1 MRKNIYWRNIA
12 YGLTLKD
19 CQHAFYN
26 RAWQG
31 TLYDTIMIAHG
42 DHKLEYGKTNFMLE
56 KFTFD
61 EATDSNWSIFV
72 PDYEEE
78 KNLQEIRELIKTA
91 NCLYGVTFEKID
103 NMSIGDI
110 WQLICSQLIESKDVQ
125 MKTIKAFLQY
135 VYETKNGKKPK
146 FIKATHVRIKTT
158 WDPKD
163 EIVCPI
169 DDIACICGSRRS
181 NEFCEVTFA
190 DGSRF
195 AEQYG
200 KTLDAVNVEFS

>member
-1 MRKNIYWRNIA
+1 MKKTIYWQNIA

-19 CQHAFYN
+19 CQQAFYN

-78 KNLQEIRELIKTA
+78 KALSALREQVK
-91 NCLYGVTFEKID
+91 NCNCTGVSYAKID
-103 NMSIGDI
+103 HMSIEEIWDI
-110 WQLICSQLIESKDVQ
+110 IEHKFDKETKLK
-125 MKTIKAFLQY
+125 MITLYIDNIYLTKKTITGLPKKVSIHTSYGAPME
-135 VYETKNGKKPK
+135 VYD
-146 FIKATHVRIKTT
+146 IKELVSIH
-158 WDPKD
+158 
-163 EIVCPI
+163 
-169 DDIACICGSRRS
+169 GSRAS
-181 NEFCEVTFA
+181 NEYCEVTFKK
-190 DGSRF
+190 DSKF
-195 AEQYG
+195 E
-200 KTLDAVNVEFS
+200 KTHGTTSMDVVTVEFI

>member
-1 MRKNIYWRNIA
+1 MKNTIYWRNIA

-19 CQHAFYN
+19 CQQAFYN

-78 KNLQEIRELIKTA
+78 KALSELREQVK
-91 NCLYGVTFEKID
+91 NCNCTGVSFAKID
-103 NMSIGDI
+103 HMSIEEI
-110 WQLICSQLIESKDVQ
+110 WNIIEHKFDKETKLK
-125 MKTIKAFLQY
+125 MITLYIDNIYLNKKTITSLPKKVSIHTSYGAPLE
-135 VYETKNGKKPK
+135 VYD
-146 FIKATHVRIKTT
+146 IR
-158 WDPKD
+158 DL
-163 EIVCPI
+163 VCVH
-169 DDIACICGSRRS
+169 GSRAS
-181 NEFCEVTFA
+181 NEYCEVTFKK
-190 DGSRF
+190 DSKF
-195 AEQYG
+195 E
-200 KTLDAVNVEFS
+200 KTHSVTSMDVVTVEFL

>member
-1 MRKNIYWRNIA
+1 MKKTIYWRNIA

-19 CQHAFYN
+19 CQQAFYN

-78 KNLQEIRELIKTA
+78 KALSEL
-91 NCLYGVTFEKID
+91 
-103 NMSIGDI
+103 
-110 WQLICSQLIESKDVQ
+110 
-125 MKTIKAFLQY
+125 
-135 VYETKNGKKPK
+135 
-146 FIKATHVRIKTT
+146 R
-158 WDPKD
+158 
-163 EIVCPI
+163 
-169 DDIACICGSRRS
+169 
-181 NEFCEVTFA
+181 
-190 DGSRF
+190 
-195 AEQYG
+195 
-200 KTLDAVNVEFS
+200 

>member
-1 MRKNIYWRNIA
+1 MKNTIYWRNIA

-19 CQHAFYN
+19 CQQAFYN

-78 KNLQEIRELIKTA
+78 KALSELREQVK
-91 NCLYGVTFEKID
+91 NCNCTGVSFAKID
-103 NMSIGDI
+103 HMSIEEIWDI
-110 WQLICSQLIESKDVQ
+110 IEHKFDKETKLK
-125 MKTIKAFLQY
+125 MITLYIDNIYLNKKTITSLPKKVSIHTSYGAPLE
-135 VYETKNGKKPK
+135 VYD
-146 FIKATHVRIKTT
+146 IR
-158 WDPKD
+158 DL
-163 EIVCPI
+163 VCVH
-169 DDIACICGSRRS
+169 GSRAS
-181 NEFCEVTFA
+181 NEYCEVTFKK
-190 DGSRF
+190 GSKF
-195 AEQYG
+195 E
-200 KTLDAVNVEFS
+200 KTHGVTSMDVVTVEFL

>member
-1 MRKNIYWRNIA
+1 MKNTIYWRNIA

-19 CQHAFYN
+19 CQQAFYN

-78 KNLQEIRELIKTA
+78 KALSELREQVK
-91 NCLYGVTFEKID
+91 NCNCTGVSFAKID
-103 NMSIGDI
+103 HMSIEEIWDI
-110 WQLICSQLIESKDVQ
+110 IEHKFDKETKLK
-125 MKTIKAFLQY
+125 MITLYIDNIYLNKKTIASLPKKVSIHTIYGAPSE
-135 VYETKNGKKPK
+135 VYD
-146 FIKATHVRIKTT
+146 IK
-158 WDPKD
+158 DL
-163 EIVCPI
+163 VCVH
-169 DDIACICGSRRS
+169 GSRAS
-181 NEFCEVTFA
+181 NEYCEVTFKK
-190 DGSRF
+190 GSKF
-195 AEQYG
+195 E
-200 KTLDAVNVEFS
+200 KTHGVTSMDVVTVEFL

>member
-1 MRKNIYWRNIA
+1 MKNTIYWRNIA

-19 CQHAFYN
+19 CQQAFYN

-78 KNLQEIRELIKTA
+78 KALSELREQVK
-91 NCLYGVTFEKID
+91 NCNCTGVSFAKID
-103 NMSIGDI
+103 HMSIEEI
-110 WQLICSQLIESKDVQ
+110 WNIIEHKFDKETKLK
-125 MKTIKAFLQY
+125 MITLYIDNIYLNKKTITSLPKKVSIHTSYGAPLE
-135 VYETKNGKKPK
+135 VYD
-146 FIKATHVRIKTT
+146 IR
-158 WDPKD
+158 DL
-163 EIVCPI
+163 VCVH
-169 DDIACICGSRRS
+169 GSRAS
-181 NEFCEVTFA
+181 NEYCEVTFKK
-190 DGSRF
+190 GSKF
-195 AEQYG
+195 E
-200 KTLDAVNVEFS
+200 KTHGVTSMDVVTVEFL

>member
-1 MRKNIYWRNIA
+1 MKKTIYWRNIA

-19 CQHAFYN
+19 CQQAFYN

-78 KNLQEIRELIKTA
+78 KALSELREQVK
-91 NCLYGVTFEKID
+91 NCNCTGVSFAKID
-103 NMSIGDI
+103 HMSIEEI
-110 WQLICSQLIESKDVQ
+110 WNIIEHKFDKETKLK
-125 MKTIKAFLQY
+125 MITLYIDNIYLNKKTITSLPKKVSIHTSYGAPLE
-135 VYETKNGKKPK
+135 VYD
-146 FIKATHVRIKTT
+146 IR
-158 WDPKD
+158 DL
-163 EIVCPI
+163 VCVH
-169 DDIACICGSRRS
+169 GSRAS
-181 NEFCEVTFA
+181 NEYCEVTFKK
-190 DGSRF
+190 GSKF
-195 AEQYG
+195 E
-200 KTLDAVNVEFS
+200 KTHGVTSMDVVTVEFL